1 MREWR
6 SKKKARPSGSQKDI
20 IEVHLKELD
29 PENMPIAF
37 VLINVEANSEDEV
50 IQELKA
56 IDNVKSVYFVYG
68 VYDIVAKIEAR
79 TEQELKQT
87 ITWKVR
93 RLERIR
99 STQTLMVSS

>member
-1 MREWR
+1 
-6 SKKKARPSGSQKDI
+6 
-20 IEVHLKELD
+20 
-29 PENMPIAF
+29 MPIAF

>member
-1 MREWR
+1 
-6 SKKKARPSGSQKDI
+6 
-20 IEVHLKELD
+20 
-29 PENMPIAF
+29 MPIAF
-37 VLINVEANSEDEV
+37 VLINVEASSEDEV

-56 IDNVKSVYFVYG
+56 IDDVKSVYFVYG
-68 VYDIVAKIEAR
+68 AYDIVAKIEAR

-93 RLERIR
+93 RLERIA